1 MLIKTNERLII
12 NGILNLFKGSL
23 SDLSMVLEDL
33 KKLKFTK
40 EEIENLKIEEVKD
53 EAGNIAIKWDEEKAT
68 EMEIELSEASLAF
81 IKKFIDEKSEKG
93 ELTLLDKEFI
103 DVRAKVE

>member
-1 MLIKTNERLII
+1 
-12 NGILNLFKGSL
+12 
-23 SDLSMVLEDL
+23 
-33 KKLKFTK
+33 
-40 EEIENLKIEEVKD
+40 
-53 EAGNIAIKWDEEKAT
+53 
-68 EMEIELSEASLAF
+68 MEIELSEASLAF

>member
-53 EAGNIAIKWDEEKAT
+53 EAGNIAIK
-68 EMEIELSEASLAF
+68 
-81 IKKFIDEKSEKG
+81 
-93 ELTLLDKEFI
+93 
-103 DVRAKVE
+103 